1 MLHTHSAV
9 NMLIGEL
16 CLMSAKEGSV
26 GKVRVRN
33 TRRPCTIL
41 VPNIGGNSGAIQPAI
56 QVFWVVCN
64 SGLLPSAFVV
74 VKLMSEFSCLGNKE
88 EADRVL
94 RIVEERKLTCV
105 QEGYSV
111 VITALWECGRVEEAW
126 DLFGR
131 MLTCG
136 L

>member
-94 RIVEERKLTCV
+94 RIVD
-105 QEGYSV
+105 
-111 VITALWECGRVEEAW
+111 LWLIAKDG
-126 DLFGR
+126 
-131 MLTCG
+131 
-136 L
+136 